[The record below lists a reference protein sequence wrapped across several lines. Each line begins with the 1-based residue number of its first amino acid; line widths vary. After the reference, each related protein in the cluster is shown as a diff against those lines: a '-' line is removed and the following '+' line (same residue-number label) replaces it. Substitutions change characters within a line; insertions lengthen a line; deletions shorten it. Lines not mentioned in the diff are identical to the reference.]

1 MGGGG
6 LGRMQ
11 KTFQIKGMRKYMWTK
26 HTDTKMTDCGL
37 FKRKEAIWKSQ
48 STGSQPVNTTDAA
61 PKVRDGVI
69 KMLSEILI

>member
-1 MGGGG
+1 
-6 LGRMQ
+6 
-11 KTFQIKGMRKYMWTK
+11 MWTK
-26 HTDTKMTDCGL
+26 HTDMKMTDCGL

-48 STGSQPVNTTDAA
+48 STGSQPVNTTDPA